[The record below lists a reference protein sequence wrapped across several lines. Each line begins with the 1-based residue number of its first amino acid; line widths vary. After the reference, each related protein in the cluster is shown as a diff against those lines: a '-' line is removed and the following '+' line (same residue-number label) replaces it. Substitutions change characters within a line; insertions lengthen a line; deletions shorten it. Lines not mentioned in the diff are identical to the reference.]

1 MSENKEKRKYDDY
14 IAFWLGVMSFAIVII
29 LMQKSMVSLGV
40 VLSMVCV
47 VSIILCSSYFIYRND
62 KPKEKLTQEEI
73 QWFKK
78 TKKEFER
85 KYKNI
90 KTK

>member
-1 MSENKEKRKYDDY
+1 MNKEKREYGDY
-14 IAFWLGVMSFAIVII
+14 LMFWVGVISFAIVII
-29 LMQKSMVSLGV
+29 FMQKSIVSLEV

-47 VSIILCSSYFIYRND
+47 VNIIFCSGYFMYRND
-62 KPKEKLTQEEI
+62 KQKDKLTQEEI

-85 KYKNI
+85 KYKDI
-90 KTK
+90 KNK